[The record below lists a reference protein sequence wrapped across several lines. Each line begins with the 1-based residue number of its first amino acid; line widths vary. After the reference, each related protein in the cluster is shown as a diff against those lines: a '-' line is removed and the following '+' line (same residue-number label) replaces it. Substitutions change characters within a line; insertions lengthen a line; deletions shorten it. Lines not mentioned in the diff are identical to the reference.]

1 MKPANPA
8 DLPALPIH
16 ERIAYVET
24 IRIWYPR
31 MTRVFEAITASHS
44 LNPYSAEPQCMM
56 VVRPTGVGKSTLL
69 NSYAAR
75 HPRQVLADT
84 SRIPVLKVTV
94 PAKATIG
101 NFATKL
107 LTAVGDPLAD
117 RGSIGSRELRLLG
130 FLRDCGVEVLMVDDL
145 QHFVD
150 RDSERVLHDVSN
162 WLKNLVKETHVTCV
176 IAGLPD
182 AEDVLCANAQLGR
195 LFGDPHHLH
204 PFTWDDRQPD
214 TIEEFR
220 TFLQTLERLL
230 PLPESFRLDGM
241 ETAWR
246 CFVAS
251 SGNMAYLMNL
261 IRRAAQYAIQR
272 NHPALSYDLLA
283 EAFDHRL
290 AGNRRGIPN
299 PFVGDIPKRGAE
311 LAPDNTR
318 QAANRRRT
326 AKSGQK

>member
-1 MKPANPA
+1 MTAPDPAHLLTLSVP
-8 DLPALPIH
+8 

-31 MTRVFEAITASHS
+31 MTRIFEAMAASHD
-44 LNPYSAEPQCMM
+44 LNACSAEPQCMM
-56 VVRPTGVGKSTLL
+56 VVGPTGVGKSTLL

-75 HPRQVLADT
+75 YPRQVLDET
-84 SRIPVLKVTV
+84 SRIPVLKATV

-107 LTAVGDPLAD
+107 LSAVGDPLAD
-117 RGSIGSRELRLLG
+117 RGTIGSREQRLLG
-130 FLRDCGVEVLMVDDL
+130 YLLDCGVEVLMVDDL

-162 WLKNLVKETHVTCV
+162 WLKNLVKESHTTCI
-176 IAGLPD
+176 IAGLPE
-182 AEDVLCANAQLGR
+182 AEQVLYANAQLGR

-204 PFTWDDRQPD
+204 TFTWDSQQPD
-214 TIEEFR
+214 TIQEFR
-220 TFLQTLERLL
+220 TFLQTLEELL
-230 PLPESFRLDGM
+230 PLPEPSSLAAM

-251 SGNMAYLMNL
+251 SGCMAHLMNL
-261 IRRAAQYAIQR
+261 IRRAAHYAIQR
-272 NHPALSYDLLA
+272 GQPALNHVLLA

-290 AGNRRGIPN
+290 AGQRRGIPN
-299 PFVGDIPKRGAE
+299 PFVGGLPDRVVETVPDISRRA
-311 LAPDNTR
+311 T
-318 QAANRRRT
+318 NRRSSPGVST
-326 AKSGQK
+326 